1 VYAFFRFRQAKQ
13 ALVAPQQSIT
23 ANNGCYRIRFAL
35 ERILHDL
42 LFIGPLAGR
51 DAPKDYF
58 LKDF

>member
-1 VYAFFRFRQAKQ
+1 MFRQAKH
-13 ALVAPQQSIT
+13 ALVAPHQSIT
-23 ANNGCYRIRFAL
+23 ASNHCYRIRSAL

-42 LFIGPLAGR
+42 LFIDPLAGR